1 VIWPRQARAIREAT
15 GRVETCDDSGVRGL
29 ALAVVVR
36 ACRDAVSGGGRAAA
50 AQEWLRSDG
59 WAETLCDG
67 CGIDQGRLV
76 SMMDTALRRSDG
88 SGGQWRPPGRLP
100 RV

>member
-1 VIWPRQARAIREAT
+1 M
-15 GRVETCDDSGVRGL
+15 ETCDDSGVRSL

-36 ACRDAVSGGGRAAA
+36 ACRDAVSGGGRASA
-50 AQEWLRSDG
+50 AQDWLRSDA
-59 WAETLCDG
+59 WAKALCDG

-76 SMMDTALRRSDG
+76 SMMERALRRSRDA